1 VSSISHPFLSR
12 GHAAVGVQFG
22 FLLLV
27 SMFSTEVRFL
37 KGPSVQQMLC
47 SDLLRERGACWK
59 WWDLIPLWGPGGYTD
74 CLYFS
79 AASCDAKTSW
89 WSWSCVVTLAY
100 PLVGV

>member
-1 VSSISHPFLSR
+1 M
-12 GHAAVGVQFG
+12 GVQFG

-37 KGPSVQQMLC
+37 KGPSVQQMPC

-59 WWDLIPLWGPGGYTD
+59 WWDLILSWDLGSYID
-74 CLYFS
+74 CLDFS

-89 WSWSCVVTLAY
+89 WSCSCVVTLVY
-100 PLVGV
+100 LLLGV